1 MLRASDGFSYD
12 GAWVLNSMDGRGS
25 AVYKN
30 RQEYHGMW
38 SRGRREGRGTIHFTN
53 GAVYEGRFRDDAIDG
68 QGTLKIEKTLLVP
81 KGSSEME
88 NETNKTKFDFMVPVS
103 FQSDLA
109 RIHQKAGFS
118 SAGQ

>member
-1 MLRASDGFSYD
+1 
-12 GAWVLNSMDGRGS
+12 MDGRGS
-25 AVYKN
+25 AIYKN

-38 SRGRREGRGTIHFTN
+38 SRGRREGRGTILFTN

-81 KGSSEME
+81 KESSSETE
-88 NETNKTKFDFMVPVS
+88 NSETTEDKATAATTKTRKLDFMIPVS